1 MCEDRPP
8 PPRSARRHLCKRAG
22 QSEIDDRCN
31 KQLRWPN
38 VLRVEILNGNTAIN
52 VEANPPSSGG
62 RAAKPMASVNRR
74 GLTPEALERLVYMVG
89 SPRSGTTV
97 ITRSFYLSER
107 VFPCPSPTRFTHR
120 VWRYRKKVD
129 GRLLTEIFKMPK
141 FYHERR
147 ALRTLPPADRANLE
161 RQIREAFES
170 RHLSGMY
177 RLYPLIYSL
186 DPMAE
191 RSAENAVCWADKG
204 NDVYGLFDVARYF
217 PQAKFIC
224 IIRDPRA
231 TVASMKSQTV
241 RSRGEQGSKKANL
254 SALLA
259 SCIYWRNM
267 MQNFLHLA
275 RRYPDRAMFLR
286 YEDFVENPEET
297 INRALEFATGERMS
311 VEALQAGLSQ
321 FEHKQKHDRDAQG
334 RKKPDQMSVGQ
345 GIDRRPLD
353 RWRRML
359 DDDEILFT
367 TAFTWRT
374 ARKLCYPIEPPKRR
388 FAALRAVSRLRGWRK
403 RAVCAAKLAY
413 LELVERLVPYRPE
426 PAAAATPGA
435 M

>member
-1 MCEDRPP
+1 
-8 PPRSARRHLCKRAG
+8 
-22 QSEIDDRCN
+22 
-31 KQLRWPN
+31 
-38 VLRVEILNGNTAIN
+38 LNENTAIN
-52 VEANPPSSGG
+52 VGADPPSNNG
-62 RAAKPMASVNRR
+62 RAAKPVASVNRR
-74 GLTPEALERLVYMVG
+74 GLTSEALERLVYLVG

-107 VFPCPSPTRFTHR
+107 VFACPNPTRFTHH
-120 VWRYRKKVD
+120 VWRHRNKVD
-129 GRLLTEIFKMPK
+129 GRLLTEIFKMPT

-147 ALRTLPPADRANLE
+147 ALRTLDPAE
-161 RQIREAFES
+161 RSREERRIRDAFES
-170 RHLSGMY
+170 RHLGRMY
-177 RLYPLIYSL
+177 QIYPSIYSL
-186 DPMAE
+186 DPTCR

-204 NDVYGLFDVARYF
+204 NDIYGLFDVARSL
-217 PQAKFIC
+217 PQAKFIF

-241 RSRGEQGSKKANL
+241 RSQGTQSSRQANL
-254 SALLA
+254 TALLA

-267 MQNFLHLA
+267 MQHFLRLA
-275 RRYPDRAMFLR
+275 RRYPDRAMFLC

-334 RKKPDQMSVGQ
+334 RKKPDQAGH

-374 ARKLCYPIEPPKRR
+374 ARKLCYEIDPPTRR

-403 RAVCAAKLAY
+403 RAVCATKLAY
-413 LELVERLVPYRPE
+413 LELMEALVSCRPKPSPAACRPGRDVTCGRPE
-426 PAAAATPGA
+426 TFRDD
-435 M
+435 